1 MDGEMIHICYCCNDR
16 YFPQVLLSVLS
27 LVKHTQEPVTVH
39 IATMTLTEKD
49 PRWTPFTE
57 EQRVIVENV
66 LKEKNPES
74 RAEVIDM
81 TEEYKRRLRGGVN
94 ENTSFSPYSMIRL
107 LLDLYDLPDKLIYV
121 DTDAMFCDSAN
132 ELWKQD
138 VEGHEVGAVY
148 EVWYKMLR
156 PFYFWK
162 PFYCNSGVLLLNLKM
177 IRETGLFERLR
188 DRVRTKKMNFPDQTA
203 IAFLCK
209 TKKELPRRFNEQ
221 RKIRK
226 NTVIKHFVGFFQWY
240 GPVFVQ
246 RVVKPTEVERV
257 HKVMKIHEF
266 DDVYEKYNRLA
277 AEYGF
282 AAL

>member
-16 YFPQVLLSVLS
+16 YFPQVLLSALS

-57 EQRVIVENV
+57 EQRVIIENV

-74 RAEVIDM
+74 CAEVIDV
-81 TEEYKRRLRGGVN
+81 TEEWRKAFLGGAN
-94 ENTSFSPYSMIRL
+94 ENPPFSPYTLIRL
-107 LLDLYDLPDKLIYV
+107 LLDLYDMPDKLIYV
-121 DTDAMFCDSAN
+121 DTDTMFCDSAN

-138 VEGHEVGAVY
+138 IEGHEVGAVY

-162 PFYCNSGVLLLNLKM
+162 PFYCNAGVLLLNMKM
-177 IRETGLFERLR
+177 IRETGLFRRARELLYR
-188 DRVRTKKMNFPDQTA
+188 KKMYYSDQTA
-203 IAFLCK
+203 ISFLCK

>member
-1 MDGEMIHICYCCNDR
+1 MRRKGSAAERHFLFKPWVAGIIPAQQGEAGFSLQIA
-16 YFPQVLLSVLS
+16 LLRNHYTISP
-27 LVKHTQEPVTVH
+27 KPVETGF
-39 IATMTLTEKD
+39 L
-49 PRWTPFTE
+49 PWCFLPWNF
-57 EQRVIVENV
+57 
-66 LKEKNPES
+66 LKTS
-74 RAEVIDM
+74 RISID
-81 TEEYKRRLRGGVN
+81 
-94 ENTSFSPYSMIRL
+94 
-107 LLDLYDLPDKLIYV
+107 
-121 DTDAMFCDSAN
+121 
-132 ELWKQD
+132 
-138 VEGHEVGAVY
+138 
-148 EVWYKMLR
+148 KMLR

-188 DRVRTKKMNFPDQTA
+188 RRVRTKKMNFPDQTA

>member
-16 YFPQVLLSVLS
+16 YFPQVLLSALS
-27 LVKHTQEPVTVH
+27 LVRHTQEPVTVH

-162 PFYCNSGVLLLNLKM
+162 PFYCNSGVLLLNVARC
-177 IRETGLFERLR
+177 RETGLLARARARAAIEGRRSRSCARRKRNFRAVSTNSAKSERIPSSNISSGSSNGT
-188 DRVRTKKMNFPDQTA
+188 DPC
-203 IAFLCK
+203 LCS
-209 TKKELPRRFNEQ
+209 
-221 RKIRK
+221 
-226 NTVIKHFVGFFQWY
+226 
-240 GPVFVQ
+240 
-246 RVVKPTEVERV
+246 
-257 HKVMKIHEF
+257 
-266 DDVYEKYNRLA
+266 A
-277 AEYGF
+277 S
-282 AAL
+282 

>member
-1 MDGEMIHICYCCNDR
+1 M
-16 YFPQVLLSVLS
+16 
-27 LVKHTQEPVTVH
+27 
-39 IATMTLTEKD
+39 
-49 PRWTPFTE
+49 
-57 EQRVIVENV
+57 
-66 LKEKNPES
+66 
-74 RAEVIDM
+74 
-81 TEEYKRRLRGGVN
+81 
-94 ENTSFSPYSMIRL
+94 
-107 LLDLYDLPDKLIYV
+107 
-121 DTDAMFCDSAN
+121 
-132 ELWKQD
+132 
-138 VEGHEVGAVY
+138 
-148 EVWYKMLR
+148 
-156 PFYFWK
+156 
-162 PFYCNSGVLLLNLKM
+162 LLLNLKM